1 LTDGWARRIEEI
13 GDFGFL
19 GMLEDF
25 SYTNLYFIPYHDAAS
40 STPNCLGPGA
50 DKANEGTGVVGRA
63 GDEQQEVDCHQAN
76 PGKNMI
82 WSDPLFKV
90 AKRNLLSPSRCS
102 VVDFLKPRALSRTL
116 GGGVDEWLELI
127 CRWISKT
134 KKKKRKK

>member
-1 LTDGWARRIEEI
+1 
-13 GDFGFL
+13 
-19 GMLEDF
+19 MLEDF

-82 WSDPLFKV
+82 WSDPLFQV

-116 GGGVDEWLELI
+116 GGGGAWMNG
-127 CRWISKT
+127 SS
-134 KKKKRKK
+134 